1 MSVLAPVCGN
11 TLTYFT
17 AYALHVLCS
26 LLMVELSM
34 AICTLQTNKQTLQE
48 DDVEQSPRVLG
59 FAPKKMSLLPLDR
72 QNENG
77 PGDDRTR
84 AQQAITRLSHR
95 LSAQRSNGPILS
107 STTPPT
113 SLPASLRSIVCSYR
127 ATEWTPRPE
136 KAPAYVPG
144 GQERHCLLPSVTGR
158 ISRVL
163 LQIPHLHISSLIF
176 SPLLLHYAHGFLPSS
191 RPASLRQRPVGRG
204 RRTG

>member
-1 MSVLAPVCGN
+1 MYYVRCLWLN
-11 TLTYFT
+11 FLWQ
-17 AYALHVLCS
+17 YARCK
-26 LLMVELSM
+26 
-34 AICTLQTNKQTLQE
+34 QTNKQSPKKMTLSKARECLALPQ
-48 DDVEQSPRVLG
+48 
-59 FAPKKMSLLPLDR
+59 KKMSLLPLDR

-84 AQQAITRLSHR
+84 AQQAITRLSHH

>member
-1 MSVLAPVCGN
+1 MYYVRCLWLN
-11 TLTYFT
+11 FLWQ
-17 AYALHVLCS
+17 YARCK
-26 LLMVELSM
+26 
-34 AICTLQTNKQTLQE
+34 QTNKQSPKKMTLSKARECLALPQ
-48 DDVEQSPRVLG
+48 
-59 FAPKKMSLLPLDR
+59 KKMSLLPLDR